1 MGVDYSFEGKTIE
14 IWVTAFFNHN
24 NSSVATVILTSKMRF
39 SMASL
44 IILVRDRKN
53 ASWSVIKA
61 GLYFSLN
68 PTRKIKWTLMHTYI
82 TSQNSCAKNT
92 KISEKPNNHFDFL
105 WKFIICHACL
115 GSTKMEC

>member
-1 MGVDYSFEGKTIE
+1 MIFSIAMGVDYSFEVKTIE

-24 NSSVATVILTSKMRF
+24 NSSVATVIQVLLTSKMRF

-61 GLYFSLN
+61 GL
-68 PTRKIKWTLMHTYI
+68 
-82 TSQNSCAKNT
+82 
-92 KISEKPNNHFDFL
+92 
-105 WKFIICHACL
+105 
-115 GSTKMEC
+115 